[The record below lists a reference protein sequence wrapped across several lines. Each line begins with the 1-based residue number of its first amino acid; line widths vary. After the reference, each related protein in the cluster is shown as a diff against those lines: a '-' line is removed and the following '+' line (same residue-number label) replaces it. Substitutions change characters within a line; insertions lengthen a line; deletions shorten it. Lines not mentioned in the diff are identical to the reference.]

1 MILESVQNF
10 GGDLDPPPI
19 GMPLRPA
26 TLVVNRLV
34 WFIDG
39 SRTTEGTGAGV
50 YGKSL
55 GRRLSTSLENMLQ
68 FFRLRCMLSWSV
80 LMKFK

>member
-1 MILESVQNF
+1 
-10 GGDLDPPPI
+10 
-19 GMPLRPA
+19 MPLGPT
-26 TLVVNRLV
+26 TLIVNRLV

-39 SRTTEGTGAGV
+39 SRTTEEAGAGV

-55 GRRLSTSLENMLQ
+55 GRRLSISLENMLQ
-68 FFRLRCMLSWSV
+68 FFRLRYTLSWSV